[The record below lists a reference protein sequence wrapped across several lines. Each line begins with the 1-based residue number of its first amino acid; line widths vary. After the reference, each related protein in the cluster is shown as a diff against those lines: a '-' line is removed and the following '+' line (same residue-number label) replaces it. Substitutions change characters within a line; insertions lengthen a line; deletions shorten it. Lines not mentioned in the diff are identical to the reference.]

1 MKRLATFT
9 AISAA
14 ILMTFCL
21 VGFSQNAPIAPPG
34 PGGAPGGAPGAQA
47 PGGGGPGGAPAAQE
61 KTFEGKLTKV
71 DDKAKLIT
79 VKGADDKEMSFSYND
94 ATQMTGVDKGP
105 AGLTGKTGSNLKIT
119 YRENRGANLASK
131 IEVEGGAAPAP
142 RGGAPTK

>member
-21 VGFSQNAPIAPPG
+21 VGFSQNAPIAP
-34 PGGAPGGAPGAQA
+34 APGAPGAQA
-47 PGGGGPGGAPAAQE
+47 PGGPAPAPAAQE
-61 KTFEGKLTKV
+61 KTFEGRLSKV

-94 ATQMTGVDKGP
+94 QTQMLGVDKGP
-105 AGLTGKTGSNLKIT
+105 EGLTGKTGSNLKVW

-131 IEVEGGAAPAP
+131 IEVQGGAAPA
-142 RGGAPTK
+142 K

>member
-9 AISAA
+9 AVSAA

-21 VGFSQNAPIAPPG
+21 VGFSQNAPIAP
-34 PGGAPGGAPGAQA
+34 APGAQPGAQA
-47 PGGGGPGGAPAAQE
+47 PGGAPGGQAPAAAE
-61 KTFEGKLTKV
+61 KTFEGRLTKV

-94 ATQMTGVDKGP
+94 QTQMAGVDKGP
-105 AGLTGKTGSNLKIT
+105 EGLTGKTGSNLKIW

-131 IEVEGGAAPAP
+131 IEVQGAAPA
-142 RGGAPTK
+142 K

>member
-9 AISAA
+9 AVSAA

-21 VGFSQNAPIAPPG
+21 VGFAQNAPIAPA
-34 PGGAPGGAPGAQA
+34 APGGAPGAQA
-47 PGGGGPGGAPAAQE
+47 PGGAPGGPGGGAQAAQE
-61 KTFEGKLTKV
+61 KTFEGKLSKV

-94 ATQMTGVDKGP
+94 QTQMLGVDKG
-105 AGLTGKTGSNLKIT
+105 AEGLTGKTGSTLKIW

-131 IEVEGGAAPAP
+131 IEVQGATPPA
-142 RGGAPTK
+142 AK

>member
-9 AISAA
+9 AVGAA

-21 VGFSQNAPIAPPG
+21 VGFSQNAPVAP
-34 PGGAPGGAPGAQA
+34 APGGPAPGAQA
-47 PGGGGPGGAPAAQE
+47 PGGGQQAPAAQE
-61 KTFEGKLTKV
+61 KTFEGRLTKV

-94 ATQMTGVDKGP
+94 QTQMAGVDKGP
-105 AGLTGKTGSNLKIT
+105 EGLTGKTGSTLKIW

-131 IEVEGGAAPAP
+131 IEVQGAAPA
-142 RGGAPTK
+142 K

>member
-9 AISAA
+9 AVSAA

-21 VGFSQNAPIAPPG
+21 VGFSQNAPIAP
-34 PGGAPGGAPGAQA
+34 APGGAPGAQA
-47 PGGGGPGGAPAAQE
+47 PGGGPGGQAPGGGPGGPGGAQAAQE
-61 KTFEGKLTKV
+61 KTFEGKLSKV

-94 ATQMTGVDKGP
+94 QTQMLGVDKG
-105 AGLTGKTGSNLKIT
+105 AEGLTGKTGSTLKIW

-131 IEVEGGAAPAP
+131 IEVQGATPA
-142 RGGAPTK
+142 K